1 MPVILE
7 AAGWLRHWL
16 YDWDGANVALFVAV
30 NSALQPEWVWLAH
43 LLTAIGS
50 YWGAPLVLALLL
62 AWRRHTQAARGS
74 EADGAPFRFAAAL
87 FAAMAAA
94 AAAKVLF
101 AFPRPALAVHDM
113 AIRVIGAADS
123 EYTLPSGHA
132 TYAGV
137 VVASIWPL
145 LGWPGRALTVLIG
158 LGVAWS
164 RVALGAHFPA
174 DVTAGLLLGWAC
186 AAATR
191 KLVASFAQ
199 AQAQAQRSGDP
210 A

>member
-1 MPVILE
+1 
-7 AAGWLRHWL
+7 
-16 YDWDGANVALFVAV
+16 
-30 NSALQPEWVWLAH
+30 
-43 LLTAIGS
+43 
-50 YWGAPLVLALLL
+50 
-62 AWRRHTQAARGS
+62 
-74 EADGAPFRFAAAL
+74 
-87 FAAMAAA
+87 
-94 AAAKVLF
+94 
-101 AFPRPALAVHDM
+101 
-113 AIRVIGAADS
+113 
-123 EYTLPSGHA
+123 
-132 TYAGV
+132 
-137 VVASIWPL
+137 VASIWPL